1 VGKTTGGR
9 QMSKI
14 VLECADVIDF
24 LVKSYR
30 ARLED
35 DGEFIVDELKDNC
48 NSLVQVS
55 YDTDDD
61 RIIIDVDVLQVKELQ
76 EELPK
81 KLSRQIEEQLE
92 EVQ

>member
-1 VGKTTGGR
+1 
-9 QMSKI
+9 MSKI

>member
-24 LVKSYR
+24 LVESYR

-61 RIIIDVDVLQVKELQ
+61 RIIIDGDVLQVKELQ

-92 EVQ
+92 EV

>member
-1 VGKTTGGR
+1 
-9 QMSKI
+9 MSKI

-48 NSLVQVS
+48 NSIVQVS

-61 RIIIDVDVLQVKELQ
+61 RIIIDGDVLQVKELQ

-92 EVQ
+92 EV